1 MAEHGRRLGV
11 TARHQQPAHQAAAA
25 PAGEQQSFYYV
36 ARNLSSMPPVSTPNA
51 RPWWRRVL
59 SEKSRRVAP
68 ATAISARVSPD
79 RPEPPRFSHPF
90 HPSIP
95 MPGAVEFDSLFTTLE
110 TSARAIRKVAEEN
123 AHALMAP
130 IRLSALVGNTARAS
144 RSRTRGSAS
153 RLTCCRRFSRAM
165 YPTDRRPARAP
176 PVARISGLDSRLCD
190 GTLN

>member
-1 MAEHGRRLGV
+1 
-11 TARHQQPAHQAAAA
+11 
-25 PAGEQQSFYYV
+25 
-36 ARNLSSMPPVSTPNA
+36 
-51 RPWWRRVL
+51 
-59 SEKSRRVAP
+59 
-68 ATAISARVSPD
+68 
-79 RPEPPRFSHPF
+79 
-90 HPSIP
+90 

-144 RSRTRGSAS
+144 RSRTRGPAS

-176 PVARISGLDSRLCD
+176 PVARILGLGLAIVRRNIELMGGRVSARNRPE
-190 GTLN
+190 GGIEVTLSLPIAN